1 MEISDLN
8 FLVVDD
14 HLMIRSLLT
23 KFLGEQN
30 AKSVDTAVDGA
41 DGLSKV
47 KNALNLN
54 NPYNAIFL
62 DWNMPKM
69 SGFEMLL
76 ECRKDE
82 RLKNTAIIM
91 LTAESEEE
99 NIIKALSAGATAYI
113 VKPFKEDVVLRRL
126 DNVVNWLNK

>member
-14 HLMIRSLLT
+14 HLMIRSILT

-30 AKSVDTAVDGA
+30 AKSVDTAVDGE
-41 DGLSKV
+41 DGLNKV
-47 KNALNLN
+47 KHALNLN